1 MQRQCLSGC
10 VARFSRRLALALVA
24 SSAVA
29 IGPREAAAAPR
40 DRAVAADAPAPAPE
54 GTRSDGAADY
64 SAGLTLGYVLA
75 PLLALPVGGGLFEL
89 TQSDT
94 AAVLGAGL
102 AVVAVPVSIH
112 AFNGEG
118 GRGGA
123 SALLLPLVT
132 LGGTAAG
139 GLLGAIIGSAGCD
152 DDSDCELAGGIN
164 GAIAGGL
171 IGGLAGYVGYAIYDV
186 KASSSPADH
195 GAPGG
200 KSSGAKGASMPA
212 SRISPPSVNR
222 NVAPSMASATT
233 A

>member
-1 MQRQCLSGC
+1 MQRQYRSGC
-10 VARFSRRLALALVA
+10 VAWFSRLSLALAALA
-24 SSAVA
+24 A

-40 DRAVAADAPAPAPE
+40 EARAVAADVPAPGVAREPE
-54 GTRSDGAADY
+54 VAGYA
-64 SAGLTLGYVLA
+64 AGLTLGYVLA

-89 TQSDT
+89 TRSDT
-94 AAVLGAGL
+94 VAVLGAGL

-139 GLLGAIIGSAGCD
+139 GLLGALIGSAGCD
-152 DDSDCELAGGIN
+152 DDSDCELAGGIS

-171 IGGLAGYVGYAIYDV
+171 IGGLAGYVGYAVYDV
-186 KASSSPADH
+186 KANSSVGEVDGAAAAVRVWALPLVGRYEA
-195 GAPGG
+195 APGERATRVE
-200 KSSGAKGASMPA
+200 GAKLGAT
-212 SRISPPSVNR
+212 
-222 NVAPSMASATT
+222 VAF
-233 A
+233 